1 MFLRCTRRVK
11 DGKTHEYWNLVEN
24 RRLADGRVAQRQVL
38 YLGEINASQR
48 EAWRKSIEV
57 QVHGTRR
64 QVALFPA
71 GSMPCDDVDAI
82 GVHLSQLRLE
92 RARQWGA
99 CWLALDLWQQLE
111 LDSFWRARLRP
122 SREGTP
128 WLKVLKTLVTY
139 RLIDPGSEWR
149 LHRQWFDASAM
160 ADLLDSDFALAEKNT
175 LYRCLDRLV
184 EHKDDL
190 FKFLKRRWG
199 ELFGAKFDV
208 LLYDLTSTYFETDV
222 ERGPED
228 LRQFGYSRDKRGD
241 CRQVVIALIVTP
253 EGFPLSYEV
262 LAGNTADSTTLSD
275 FLERIEQRYGRANRI
290 WVMDRGIPTEDS
302 LAQMRAKGASY
313 LVGTPKGRLTKLE
326 QAFLGQPWA
335 RVREG
340 VQVKR
345 LATEQDVYVLAQSD
359 ARIDKERGMR
369 RRRLRRYVDRL
380 QALQGQ
386 TLTRDQL
393 LMKLGAA
400 RHEAGRAANLVQ
412 VTISQASAA
421 TPKADAATPKVD
433 ARSKAPANP
442 KPRAVRAKAGATK
455 QAKLAASLAF
465 RLDRA
470 KLRQVRRRE
479 GRYLLRTNL
488 DAQQPERLW
497 TFYIQLT
504 EVEQAFKELKHD
516 LAVRP
521 IFHRKEDR
529 IEAHIFVAFL
539 AYCLQVTLKANL
551 RPLAGG
557 LTPREVIAKFKTM
570 QMVDLH
576 IPTTDGRELLLSRY
590 TQPEAEHRMLLQLLR
605 LSLPEQPPPK
615 IAASQ
620 VRQHTRAEAAV

>member
-1 MFLRCTRRVK
+1 MFLRCNRRVK
-11 DGKTHEYWNLVEN
+11 DGKAHEYWNVVEN
-24 RRLADGRVAQRQVL
+24 RRLSDGRVVQRQVL

-48 EAWRKSIEV
+48 EAWRKTIEV
-57 QVHGTRR
+57 HDEGTRR

-71 GSMPCDDVDAI
+71 GSMPADDVDAL
-82 GVHLSQLRLE
+82 GVRLNELRLE
-92 RARQWGA
+92 RPRQWGA

-111 LDSFWRARLRP
+111 LDSFWRPRLRP

-128 WLKVLKTLVTY
+128 WLQVLKTLVAY

-149 LHRQWFDASAM
+149 LHRHWFDASAM
-160 ADLLDSDFALAEKNT
+160 ADLLNADFALAEKNT

-190 FKFLKRRWG
+190 FKFLCRRWG
-199 ELFGAKFDV
+199 ELFDAKFDV
-208 LLYDLTSTYFETDV
+208 LLYDLTSTYFESDV
-222 ERGPED
+222 QRSESD
-228 LRQFGYSRDKRGD
+228 LRQYGYSRDKRGD

-262 LAGNTADSTTLSD
+262 LAGNTADSTTLGD
-275 FLERIEQRYGRANRI
+275 FLDRIERRYGHANRI
-290 WVMDRGIPTEDS
+290 WVMDRGVPTEDS
-302 LAQMRAKGASY
+302 LAKMRTMGASY
-313 LVGTPKGRLTKLE
+313 LVGTPKGRLSKLE
-326 QAFLGQPWA
+326 QGFLGQPWA
-335 RVREG
+335 KVREG

-345 LATEQDVYVLAQSD
+345 LVTEEDIYVLAQSD

-369 RRRLRRYVDRL
+369 RKRLRRYVDRL

-400 RHEAGRAANLVQ
+400 KHEAGRAANLIKVA
-412 VTISQASAA
+412 IPKDSA
-421 TPKADAATPKVD
+421 TT
-433 ARSKAPANP
+433 
-442 KPRAVRAKAGATK
+442 
-455 QAKLAASLAF
+455 ASLEF
-465 RLDRA
+465 KLDRA

-488 DAQQPERLW
+488 GAQEPARLW

-521 IFHRKEDR
+521 IFHRNEGR

-539 AYCLQVTLKANL
+539 AYCLQVTLKARL

-557 LTPREVIAKFKTM
+557 LTPRQALDKFKTM
-570 QMVDLH
+570 QMVDVH
-576 IPTTDGRELLLSRY
+576 IPTTDGRELVMSRY
-590 TQPEAEHRMLLQLLR
+590 TQPEAEHRMLLDQMR
-605 LSLPEQPPPK
+605 MTLPKQPPPK
-615 IAASQ
+615 ITASLVRKNKHSAAT
-620 VRQHTRAEAAV
+620 V

>member
-1 MFLRCTRRVK
+1 MFLRCSRRVK
-11 DGKTHEYWNLVEN
+11 DGKAHEYWNLVEN

-48 EAWRKSIEV
+48 EAWRKTIEV
-57 QVHGTRR
+57 QEQGARR

-71 GSMPCDDVDAI
+71 GSMPADDVDAI
-82 GVHLSQLRLE
+82 GVRLSELRVE

-99 CWLALDLWQQLE
+99 CWLALELWQQLE
-111 LDSFWRARLRP
+111 LDSFWRPRLRS

-128 WLKVLKTLVTY
+128 WLKVLKTLVAY

-184 EHKDDL
+184 EHKDEL

-208 LLYDLTSTYFETDV
+208 LLYDLTSTYFESDV
-222 ERGPED
+222 ERAPDD
-228 LRQFGYSRDKRGD
+228 LRQYGYSRDKRGD

-262 LAGNTADSTTLSD
+262 LAGNTADSTTLSE
-275 FLERIEQRYGRANRI
+275 FLDRIERRYGRANRI
-290 WVMDRGIPTEDS
+290 WVMDRGIPTEES
-302 LAQMRAKGASY
+302 LTKMRAMGASY
-313 LVGTPKGRLTKLE
+313 LVGTPKGRLTRLE

-345 LATEQDVYVLAQSD
+345 LTTEEDVYVLAQSD

-369 RRRLRRYVDRL
+369 RKRLRRYVDRL
-380 QALQGQ
+380 QALQGHA
-386 TLTRDQL
+386 LTRDQL

-400 RHEAGRAANLVQ
+400 KHEAGRAANLVQ
-412 VTISQASAA
+412 VTIPKASAK
-421 TPKADAATPKVD
+421 T
-433 ARSKAPANP
+433 
-442 KPRAVRAKAGATK
+442 
-455 QAKLAASLAF
+455 ASLEF
-465 RLDRA
+465 ELDRA

-488 DAQQPERLW
+488 GAQEPERLW

-521 IFHRKEDR
+521 IFHHNEHR

-539 AYCLQVTLKANL
+539 AYCLHVTLKAKL

-557 LTPREVIAKFKTM
+557 ITPREVIAKFKTM
-570 QMVDLH
+570 QMVDVR
-576 IPTTDGRELLLSRY
+576 IPTTDGRELMLSRY
-590 TQPEAEHRMLLQLLR
+590 TQPEPEHRVLLQRLQLR
-605 LSLPEQPPPK
+605 LPEQPPPK
-615 IAASQ
+615 ITAAQ
-620 VRQHTRAEAAV
+620 ARQ

>member
-11 DGKTHEYWNLVEN
+11 DGKVHEYWNLVEN
-24 RRLADGRVAQRQVL
+24 RRLSDGRVAQRQVL
-38 YLGEINASQR
+38 YLGEINTSQR
-48 EAWRKSIEV
+48 EGWRKTIEV
-57 QVHGTRR
+57 QEQGERR

-71 GSMPCDDVDAI
+71 GSMPSDDVQAI
-82 GVHLSQLRLE
+82 GVRLSELRLE
-92 RARQWGA
+92 RPRQWGA
-99 CWLALDLWQQLE
+99 CWLALGLWQQLE
-111 LDSFWRARLRP
+111 LDSFWKPRLRP

-128 WLKVLKTLVTY
+128 WLKVLKTLVAY

-160 ADLLDSDFALAEKNT
+160 ADLLDADFALAEKNT
-175 LYRCLDRLV
+175 LYRCLDKLL
-184 EHKDDL
+184 EHKDEL
-190 FKFLKRRWG
+190 FKFLLRRWG

-208 LLYDLTSTYFETDV
+208 LLYDLTSTYFEADE
-222 ERGPED
+222 ERGPHD

-262 LAGNTADSTTLSD
+262 LSGNTADSTTLSD
-275 FLERIEQRYGRANRI
+275 FLDRIERRYGRANRI
-290 WVMDRGIPTEDS
+290 WVMDRGIPTEGS
-302 LAQMRAKGASY
+302 VAKMRSIGASY
-313 LVGTPKGRLTKLE
+313 LVGTPNGRLTKLE

-335 RVREG
+335 KVRDG

-345 LATEQDVYVLAQSD
+345 LAAEEDVYVLAQSD

-369 RRRLRRYVDRL
+369 RKRLRRYVERL
-380 QALQGQ
+380 KALQGQ
-386 TLTRDQL
+386 VLTRDQL
-393 LMKLGAA
+393 LIKLGAA
-400 RHEAGRAANLVQ
+400 KHEAGRAAHLLQ
-412 VTISQASAA
+412 VTI
-421 TPKADAATPKVD
+421 PKV
-433 ARSKAPANP
+433 S
-442 KPRAVRAKAGATK
+442 TK
-455 QAKLAASLAF
+455 TASLEF
-465 RLDRA
+465 KLERN

-488 DAQQPERLW
+488 GATEPERLW

-521 IFHRKEDR
+521 IFHRNEER

-539 AYCLQVTLKANL
+539 AYCLQVTLKADL

-557 LTPREVIAKFKTM
+557 LTPREVIAEFKTM
-570 QMVDLH
+570 QMVDVR
-576 IPTTDGRELLLSRY
+576 IPTTDGRELILSRH
-590 TQPEAEHRMLLQLLR
+590 TQPEAEHRMLLQQLR

-615 IAASQ
+615 IAASLLRKTPRETAT
-620 VRQHTRAEAAV
+620 V

>member
-1 MFLRCTRRVK
+1 MFLRCSRRVK
-11 DGKTHEYWNLVEN
+11 DGKAHEYWNLVEN
-24 RRLADGRVAQRQVL
+24 RRLSDGRVAQRQVL

-48 EAWRKSIEV
+48 EAWRKTIEV
-57 QVHGTRR
+57 QEQGSRR

-71 GSMPCDDVDAI
+71 GSMPADDVDAI
-82 GVHLSQLRLE
+82 GVRLSELRVE
-92 RARQWGA
+92 HARQWGA

-111 LDSFWRARLRP
+111 LDSFWRPRLRP

-128 WLKVLKTLVTY
+128 WLKVLKTLVAY

-184 EHKDDL
+184 EHKNEL

-208 LLYDLTSTYFETDV
+208 LLYDLTSTYFESDV
-222 ERGPED
+222 ERAPDD
-228 LRQFGYSRDKRGD
+228 LRQYGYSRDKRGD

-275 FLERIEQRYGRANRI
+275 CLDRIERRYGRANRI
-290 WVMDRGIPTEDS
+290 WVMDRGIPTEES
-302 LAQMRAKGASY
+302 LTKMRAMGASY
-313 LVGTPKGRLTKLE
+313 LVGTPKGRLTRLE

-345 LATEQDVYVLAQSD
+345 LATEEDVYVLAQSD

-369 RRRLRRYVDRL
+369 RKRLRRYVDRL

-386 TLTRDQL
+386 ALTRDQL

-400 RHEAGRAANLVQ
+400 KHEAGRAANLVQ
-412 VTISQASAA
+412 VKIPKASAK
-421 TPKADAATPKVD
+421 T
-433 ARSKAPANP
+433 
-442 KPRAVRAKAGATK
+442 
-455 QAKLAASLAF
+455 ASLEF
-465 RLDRA
+465 ELDRA

-488 DAQQPERLW
+488 GAQEPERLW

-521 IFHRKEDR
+521 IFHHNEHR

-557 LTPREVIAKFKTM
+557 ITPREVIAKFKTM
-570 QMVDLH
+570 QMVDVR
-576 IPTTDGRELLLSRY
+576 IPTTDGRELVLSRY
-590 TQPEAEHRMLLQLLR
+590 TQPEPEHRVLLQRLQLR
-605 LSLPEQPPPK
+605 LPEQPPPK
-615 IAASQ
+615 ITATQA
-620 VRQHTRAEAAV
+620 RQ

>member
-1 MFLRCTRRVK
+1 MFLRCSRRVK
-11 DGKTHEYWNLVEN
+11 DGKAHEYWNLVEN

-48 EAWRKSIEV
+48 EAWRKTIEV
-57 QVHGTRR
+57 QEQGARR

-71 GSMPCDDVDAI
+71 GSMPADDVDAI
-82 GVHLSQLRLE
+82 GVRLSELRVE
-92 RARQWGA
+92 RPRQWGA

-111 LDSFWRARLRP
+111 LDSFWRSRLRA

-128 WLKVLKTLVTY
+128 WLKVLKTLVAY

-184 EHKDDL
+184 EHKDEL

-208 LLYDLTSTYFETDV
+208 LLYDLTSTYFESDV

-262 LAGNTADSTTLSD
+262 LAGNTADSTTLSE
-275 FLERIEQRYGRANRI
+275 FLDRIERRYGRANRI

-302 LAQMRAKGASY
+302 LAKMRAMGASY
-313 LVGTPKGRLTKLE
+313 LVGTPKGRLTRLE
-326 QAFLGQPWA
+326 QAFCGQSWA

-345 LATEQDVYVLAQSD
+345 LATEEDVYVLAQSD

-369 RRRLRRYVDRL
+369 RKRLRRYVDRL

-386 TLTRDQL
+386 VLTRDQL

-412 VTISQASAA
+412 VT
-421 TPKADAATPKVD
+421 TPKASAKT
-433 ARSKAPANP
+433 ANLEF
-442 KPRAVRAKAGATK
+442 K
-455 QAKLAASLAF
+455 
-465 RLDRA
+465 LDRA
-470 KLRQVRRRE
+470 RLRQVRRRE

-488 DAQQPERLW
+488 TAGAPEQLW

-521 IFHRKEDR
+521 IFHHNENR

-557 LTPREVIAKFKTM
+557 ITPREVIAKFKTM
-570 QMVDLH
+570 QMVDVC
-576 IPTTDGRELLLSRY
+576 IPTTDGRELVLPRY
-590 TQPEAEHRMLLQLLR
+590 TQPEPEHRVLLQRLQLR
-605 LSLPEQPPPK
+605 LPEQPPPK
-615 IAASQ
+615 ITPAQA
-620 VRQHTRAEAAV
+620 RQHAPAATAV

>member
-1 MFLRCTRRVK
+1 MFLRCSRRVK
-11 DGKTHEYWNLVEN
+11 DGKVHEYWNLVEN

-48 EAWRKSIEV
+48 EAWRKTIEV
-57 QVHGTRR
+57 QDEGRRR
-64 QVALFPA
+64 QVALFPV
-71 GSMPCDDVDAI
+71 GSMPADDVDAI
-82 GVHLSQLRLE
+82 GVRLSELSLR
-92 RARQWGA
+92 RPRQWGA
-99 CWLALDLWQQLE
+99 CWMALDLWQQLE
-111 LDSFWRARLRP
+111 LDSFWRSRLRP

-128 WLKVLKTLVTY
+128 WLKVLKTLVAY

-149 LHRQWFDASAM
+149 LHREWFDASAM

-208 LLYDLTSTYFETDV
+208 LLYDLTSTYFESDV
-222 ERGPED
+222 ERGPDD

-262 LAGNTADSTTLSD
+262 MSGNTADSTTLSD
-275 FLERIEQRYGRANRI
+275 FLDRIERRYGRANRI

-302 LAQMRAKGASY
+302 LAKMRSIGASY
-313 LVGTPKGRLTKLE
+313 LVGTPKGRLSKLE
-326 QAFLGQPWA
+326 QSFLGQPWA
-335 RVREG
+335 KVRDG

-345 LATEQDVYVLAQSD
+345 LATDEDVYVLAQSN
-359 ARIDKERGMR
+359 ARIDKERAMR
-369 RRRLRRYVDRL
+369 RKRLRRYVDRL
-380 QALQGQ
+380 QAIQAQ
-386 TLTRDQL
+386 ILTRDQV

-400 RHEAGRAANLVQ
+400 KHEAGRAANLIN
-412 VTISQASAA
+412 VTVPKSSA
-421 TPKADAATPKVD
+421 K
-433 ARSKAPANP
+433 S
-442 KPRAVRAKAGATK
+442 
-455 QAKLAASLAF
+455 ASLEF
-465 RLDRA
+465 RLDRD

-521 IFHRKEDR
+521 IFHHDEGR
-529 IEAHIFVAFL
+529 IEAHIFVSFL

-551 RPLAGG
+551 RPLASGI
-557 LTPREVIAKFKTM
+557 TPREVIAKFKTI
-570 QMVDLH
+570 QMIDVH
-576 IPTTDGRELLLSRY
+576 IPTTDAREITLSRY
-590 TQPEAEHRMLLQLLR
+590 TQPEPEHRMLLQQLQMR
-605 LSLPEQPPPK
+605 LPEQPPPR
-615 IAASQ
+615 ITATQ
-620 VRQHTRAEAAV
+620 VPHLTPDPTPL

>member
-11 DGKTHEYWNLVEN
+11 DGKVHEYWNLVEN
-24 RRLADGRVAQRQVL
+24 RRLSDGRVAQRQVL
-38 YLGEINASQR
+38 YLGEINTSQR
-48 EAWRKSIEV
+48 EAWRKTIEV
-57 QVHGTRR
+57 QEQGARR

-71 GSMPCDDVDAI
+71 GYMPCDDVDAI
-82 GVHLSQLRLE
+82 GVHLSELRLE
-92 RARQWGA
+92 RPRQWGA
-99 CWLALDLWQQLE
+99 CWLALELWQQLE
-111 LDSFWRARLRP
+111 LDSFWRPRLRP

-128 WLKVLKTLVTY
+128 WLKVLKTLVAY

-160 ADLLDSDFALAEKNT
+160 ADLLDADFALAEKNT
-175 LYRCLDRLV
+175 LYRCLDELV
-184 EHKDDL
+184 EHKDEL
-190 FKFLKRRWG
+190 FKFLLRRWG

-222 ERGPED
+222 ERGPDD

-262 LAGNTADSTTLSD
+262 MSGNTADSTTLSD
-275 FLERIEQRYGRANRI
+275 FLDRIERRYGRANRI

-302 LAQMRAKGASY
+302 LAKMRSIGASY

-335 RVREG
+335 KVRDG

-345 LATEQDVYVLAQSD
+345 LATEEDVYVLAQSD
-359 ARIDKERGMR
+359 SRIDKERGMR
-369 RRRLRRYVDRL
+369 RKRLRRYVDRL
-380 QALQGQ
+380 KALRGQ
-386 TLTRDQL
+386 VLTRDQL

-400 RHEAGRAANLVQ
+400 RHEAGRAAHLVQ
-412 VTISQASAA
+412 VTI
-421 TPKADAATPKVD
+421 PKA
-433 ARSKAPANP
+433 S
-442 KPRAVRAKAGATK
+442 TK
-455 QAKLAASLAF
+455 TASLEF
-465 RLDRA
+465 KLDRI

-488 DAQQPERLW
+488 GATQPERLW

-521 IFHRKEDR
+521 IFHRTEER

-539 AYCLQVTLKANL
+539 AYCLQVTLKARL
-551 RPLAGG
+551 RQLAGG
-557 LTPREVIAKFKTM
+557 LTPREVIAKFKSI
-570 QMVDLH
+570 QMVDVR
-576 IPTTDGRELLLSRY
+576 IPTTDGRELLLSRH
-590 TQPEAEHRMLLQLLR
+590 TQPEAEHRMLLELLR
-605 LSLPEQPPPK
+605 LTLPAQPPPK
-615 IAASQ
+615 ITASQ
-620 VRQHTRAEAAV
+620 VRTKAREAAAV